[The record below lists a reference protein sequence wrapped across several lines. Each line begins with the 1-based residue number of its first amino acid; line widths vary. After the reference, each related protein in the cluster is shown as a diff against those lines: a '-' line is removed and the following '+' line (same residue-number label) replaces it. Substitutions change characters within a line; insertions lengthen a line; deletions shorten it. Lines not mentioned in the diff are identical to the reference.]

1 MAAAAIFNHA
11 MTAGQALTG
20 ATASPMDGSTTGASG
35 TNSSS
40 DSSGDSATISATI
53 F

>member
-20 ATASPMDGSTTGASG
+20 ARSIANGRHD
-35 TNSSS
+35 
-40 DSSGDSATISATI
+40 DRYERHQR
-53 F
+53 FE